1 MGTNTKL
8 ITRVALEVSAL
19 ILLGVGCL
27 YLHKSGK
34 ITPYERGFYCDDENI
49 KKPFKEDTVSEVSCF
64 IIWAVISAAILI
76 AVELV
81 SFISHPP
88 VRNDDVKIPPMVME
102 YYRVMGSFCIG
113 AVFCMLATEM
123 CKVTIGEL
131 RPHFLTIC
139 NPNLTQELCYQG
151 YDQNLAS
158 PKDEKYRR
166 YGMKFVEGI
175 QCRYNETISGV
186 IFTKARWEKKV
197 SDARKSIIS
206 GHSSF
211 SFYCAVFLTLY
222 LGTRLINLKA
232 KEKFIGTQRRG
243 SLPAFILLISKALR
257 PFIQFG
263 LLATAFFICLSRVS
277 DYKHHPRDVISGGL
291 FGSLSAYLTF
301 TYIADLSSKPR
312 LVYGNEFEEYDEIDA
327 KSKTAINMENNME
340 SVKMSTLEGKN
351 VDLEEAQS

>member
-1 MGTNTKL
+1 MGSQGIKMGTNTKL

-139 NPNLTQELCYQG
+139 NPTLTQELCYQG
-151 YDQNLAS
+151 YDF
-158 PKDEKYRR
+158 DTDRDYRR

-175 QCRYNETISGV
+175 NCSYTETISGV
-186 IFTKARWEKKV
+186 KFTKARWEKKV

-263 LLATAFFICLSRVS
+263 LLATAFYICLSRVS
-277 DYKHHPRDVISGGL
+277 DYKHHPRDVIAGGL

-312 LVYGNEFEEYDEIDA
+312 LVYRNEFDQLDEIDA
-327 KSKTAINMENNME
+327 KSKTVINLETVNI
-340 SVKMSTLEGKN
+340 STVEG
-351 VDLEEAQS
+351 AQPVERAQL